1 MKLKDLIIE
10 LEEPI
15 RLLNNKR
22 KQMKVFLN
30 VKDYDMIEL
39 QIPTGNV
46 DFISRKDIININ
58 KQSYIVNNKSIYF
71 TTNNTIDYVAL
82 NVEKI

>member
-1 MKLKDLIIE
+1 
-10 LEEPI
+10 
-15 RLLNNKR
+15 
-22 KQMKVFLN
+22 MKVFLN

-71 TTNNTIDYVAL
+71 TPNNSIDYVAL

>member
-1 MKLKDLIIE
+1 
-10 LEEPI
+10 
-15 RLLNNKR
+15 
-22 KQMKVFLN
+22 MKVFLN
-30 VKDYDMIEL
+30 IKDDEMIEL

-71 TTNNTIDYVAL
+71 TSNNSIDYVAL